1 MEIDETKKTK
11 EEILKKAKNSIMIE
25 EIVNE
30 DIEKQKRVL
39 KTQMKQQK
47 QLIIWKKLL
56 KVTNVTYYGLHTNK
70 AKYLENSEWM
80 KISSIWLKNLGLV
93 NLQYYWQYQLVNK
106 FPRMKKSSLSLHFLK
121 NNFKKLNKFFMKML
135 VNLNRYS
142 IFLTNIFILKLF
154 KKWRESKECF
164 LYIFFG
170 LLKTTRRDFSQK
182 CKN

>member
-11 EEILKKAKNSIMIE
+11 EEILKKVKNSIMIE

-70 AKYLENSEWM
+70 AKYLENSE
-80 KISSIWLKNLGLV
+80 
-93 NLQYYWQYQLVNK
+93 
-106 FPRMKKSSLSLHFLK
+106 
-121 NNFKKLNKFFMKML
+121 
-135 VNLNRYS
+135 
-142 IFLTNIFILKLF
+142 
-154 KKWRESKECF
+154 
-164 LYIFFG
+164 
-170 LLKTTRRDFSQK
+170 
-182 CKN
+182 